1 MKLVI
6 TGYGVVS
13 VSGIGAAAFEAG
25 IEAAALDPVRPE
37 STGAPLPTVRREI
50 QDFDPAP
57 WLGDKGLRTL
67 DRVTKQLVL
76 AARLAL
82 EDAGLKK
89 EGAYVGVTPEA
100 IGFCC
105 SNAYGSLEAIN
116 ELDRVAVLED
126 ARYINPSKFPNTVS
140 NTAAGYASIW
150 EDVRALNVSVSDGNC
165 GALDAFVLAHQ
176 FFETDRA
183 AVLAVGGGEAL
194 SDSLAHAFA
203 RLGHLVDDC
212 PLGEGASFAI
222 VERAEHASHRG
233 AKPLAEVLG
242 AASAFGATASDS
254 LFVPSE
260 RALERAITTALAQAS
275 LEPGAVDLVLD
286 SASGLHAFDRAE
298 RAATERILGA
308 RVPVASPK
316 RLFGESFGAAGA
328 LAVACALAAFKG
340 RRAAFLPEAA
350 AAPRTVLLTS
360 LGYYGNAAAVLL
372 RAHA

>member
-1 MKLVI
+1 MKLVVS
-6 TGYGVVS
+6 GYGVVS
-13 VSGIGAAAFEAG
+13 VAGIGAAAFEAG
-25 IEAAALDPVRPE
+25 LASAVLEPARAE
-37 STGAPLPTVRREI
+37 STGAPLPTIRREI
-50 QDFDPAP
+50 QGFDPAP

-165 GALDAFVLAHQ
+165 GALDAFVLAQQ

-222 VERAEHASHRG
+222 VERAEHADRRG
-233 AKPLAEVLG
+233 AKPIAEVLG
-242 AASAFGATASDS
+242 AATAFGAAASDA

-260 RALERAITTALAQAS
+260 RALERAIASVLAQAGVAAS
-275 LEPGAVDLVLD
+275 AVDLVLD
-286 SASGLHAFDRAE
+286 SSSGLHAFDRAE
-298 RAATERILGA
+298 RAAIARAVGERA
-308 RVPVASPK
+308 PVCSPK
-316 RLFGESFGAAGA
+316 RLFGESFGASGA
-328 LAVACALAAFKG
+328 LAVASALAAFKG
-340 RRAAFLPEAA
+340 HRAAFVPESA